1 MELNENVNLKN
12 ASDFLTNEIK
22 EISES
27 WTRTKLGLIA
37 LDKNIA
43 IEPKPTDEENEAYER
58 VTAALEGKKDKKKD
72 FYIKNLPEKDKLG
85 YERVTK
91 ERNKIQSGIN
101 MKENLKQYEEFLE
114 VANEFKKEIDEKIN

>member
-12 ASDFLTNEIK
+12 ASDFLEHEIK
-22 EISES
+22 EISEN

-43 IEPKPTDEENEAYER
+43 VTPKPTEEENETHAKIAEQ
-58 VTAALEGKKDKKKD
+58 LESKKDKKRDYFLKTLSVD
-72 FYIKNLPEKDKLG
+72 AKNTYDKV
-85 YERVTK
+85 EK

-114 VANEFKKEIDEKIN
+114 VAQEFKKEIDSKL

>member
-1 MELNENVNLKN
+1 MELNANVNLKN
-12 ASDFLTNEIK
+12 ASDFLEHEIK

-43 IEPKPTDEENEAYER
+43 VTEKPTEEENEIHAKIAEQ
-58 VTAALEGKKDKKKD
+58 LESKKDKKREYYLKTLSID
-72 FYIKNLPEKDKLG
+72 AKNAYDKVEKEK
-85 YERVTK
+85 
-91 ERNKIQSGIN
+91 NKIQSGIN

-114 VANEFKKEIDEKIN
+114 VAQEFKKEIDSKL

>member
-43 IEPKPTDEENEAYER
+43 VTEKPTEAEESMHATIATMLEKKDGKKKEYFLKTLAIDDKNAYEK
-58 VTAALEGKKDKKKD
+58 VE
-72 FYIKNLPEKDKLG
+72 
-85 YERVTK
+85 K
-91 ERNKIQSGIN
+91 ERNKVQSGIN

-114 VANEFKKEIDEKIN
+114 VANEFKKIIDEKIN

>member
-12 ASDFLTNEIK
+12 ASDFLEHEIK
-22 EISES
+22 EISEN

-43 IEPKPTDEENEAYER
+43 VTPKLTDEEEIIHARISEQ
-58 VTAALEGKKDKKKD
+58 LEKKDGKKRDYYLKTLSVDSKNTYDKV
-72 FYIKNLPEKDKLG
+72 EQ
-85 YERVTK
+85 

-114 VANEFKKEIDEKIN
+114 VAQEFKKEIDSKL

>member
-43 IEPKPTDEENEAYER
+43 VTEKPTEEEETIHAKIAEMI
-58 VTAALEGKKDKKKD
+58 EKKDGKKKEYFMKTLSVDDKNT
-72 FYIKNLPEKDKLG
+72 YDKV
-85 YERVTK
+85 EK
-91 ERNKIQSGIN
+91 ERNKVQSGIN

-114 VANEFKKEIDEKIN
+114 VAQEFKKEIDSKL

>member
-12 ASDFLTNEIK
+12 ASDFLEHEIK

-37 LDKNIA
+37 LDKNILVTP
-43 IEPKPTDEENEAYER
+43 EPTKEENEIHAKIAE
-58 VTAALEGKKDKKKD
+58 ALESKKDKKRDYYLKTLSVD
-72 FYIKNLPEKDKLG
+72 EKNAYEKV
-85 YERVTK
+85 EK
-91 ERNKIQSGIN
+91 ERNKVQSGIN

-114 VANEFKKEIDEKIN
+114 VAQEFKKVIDAKL